1 MDLTSLY
8 YFSELAKDLHM
19 TRTANRLFIS
29 QQTLSNHIIRLEEH
43 LGVKLFH
50 RKPSLSLTCAGEYVL
65 QFANMVNKE
74 YVNLKDI
81 LIDIEQQERGVI
93 SFGASSMRMNTCLP
107 FILKEFTAR
116 YPHVELR
123 LTDALSSQL
132 ESMVLDG
139 KLDFA
144 LILPDEPNGKLVDR
158 HLLHDQV
165 YLCVPD
171 PLLKEYFGSEA
182 ESLKMKALGGANVAD
197 FAPLPFCLHE
207 NRLGHKL
214 MECFEAGGVQP
225 NIYLTSADTRITT
238 SMCFQGIAA
247 CFATHMRLINRW
259 GDIPDNI
266 NIFPVYHQ
274 NQPLSQRLSLIHR
287 KDRYLS
293 NYAHFFLEL
302 LFRYFDDLD
311 QMHLERKI

>member
-29 QQTLSNHIIRLEEH
+29 QQTLSNHIQRLEEH
-43 LGVKLFH
+43 FGVKLLH
-50 RKPSLSLTCAGEYVL
+50 RKPTLSLTYAGEHVL
-65 QFANMVNKE
+65 AFAERVGSE
-74 YVNLKDI
+74 YTNLQDI
-81 LIDIEQQERGVI
+81 LADVEHQERGAI

-107 FILKEFTAR
+107 YILPEFTAR

-139 KLDFA
+139 QLDFA
-144 LILPDEPNGKLVDR
+144 LILPDEPNARLINR

-171 PLLKEYFGSEA
+171 PLLKEYFGEGA
-182 ESLKMKALGGANVAD
+182 EPLKFKALGGANVAD
-197 FAPLPFCLHE
+197 FAALPFCMHE

-214 MECFEAGGVQP
+214 MECFEEAGSTP
-225 NIYLTSADTRITT
+225 NIYLTSADTRITST
-238 SMCFQGIAA
+238 MCFQGVAA
-247 CFATHMRLINRW
+247 CFATHMRLINRKA
-259 GDIPDNI
+259 DIPDNI
-266 NIFPVYHQ
+266 NIFPVYHHE
-274 NQPLSQRLSLIHR
+274 QPLSQRLSLIRR
-287 KDRYLS
+287 KDRYLPH
-293 NYAHFFLEL
+293 YARFFLEL
-302 LFRYFDDLD
+302 LFRYFDDLE
-311 QMHLERKI
+311 HIRLERKI